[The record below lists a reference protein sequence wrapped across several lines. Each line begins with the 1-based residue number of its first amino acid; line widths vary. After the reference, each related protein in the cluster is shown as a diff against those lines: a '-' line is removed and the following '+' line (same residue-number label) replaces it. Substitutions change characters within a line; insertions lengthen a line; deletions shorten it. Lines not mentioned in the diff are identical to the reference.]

1 VALVEEQARRLPAGG
16 SGAGEVLPAAEVPLT
31 NASVADDFKS
41 AYLTGGGSV
50 GAHGF
55 APFPLPGWNIRYS
68 GLADW
73 PLLGRIVESA
83 SLRHSYNAEYQSSYA
98 TDTRAGDEVE
108 APNGQTFLNP
118 EFEVGSARVSEQFRP
133 LLGVSITWPGNL
145 ETSVEWS
152 RQTETYLRTANLKV
166 EEVQTNQLSGSV
178 SYRKQGIRIPVLGL
192 GRLENQIRFSLTVSR
207 SVNDERS
214 YNLRGALAD
223 VQDAGGSVDPGQVT
237 DPTNDY
243 VQVRKQT
250 TRIQVTPELTY
261 RLSDRVTGELL
272 VEYERFNGDNR
283 QPSYTRVNGGFNVS
297 VSISQN

>member
-1 VALVEEQARRLPAGG
+1 M
-16 SGAGEVLPAAEVPLT
+16 
-31 NASVADDFKS
+31 
-41 AYLTGGGSV
+41 
-50 GAHGF
+50 
-55 APFPLPGWNIRYS
+55 
-68 GLADW
+68 
-73 PLLGRIVESA
+73 ESA

-98 TDTRAGDEVE
+98 TDTRAGEEEE

-118 EFEVGSARVSEQFRP
+118 AFKIGSSRVSEQFRP
-133 LLGVSITWPGNL
+133 LFGVSITWPGSV
-145 ETSVEWS
+145 ETSVEWNQ
-152 RQTETYLRTANLKV
+152 QTETFLRTANLKV

-178 SYRKQGIRIPVLGL
+178 SYQKRGMRIPVLGL

-223 VQDAGGSVDPGQVT
+223 VRSADGSVDPDRIT

-250 TRIQVTPELTY
+250 TRVQVTPELTY
-261 RLSDRVTGELL
+261 RLSDRVTADLL
-272 VEYERFNGDNR
+272 VEYERFDGDSR